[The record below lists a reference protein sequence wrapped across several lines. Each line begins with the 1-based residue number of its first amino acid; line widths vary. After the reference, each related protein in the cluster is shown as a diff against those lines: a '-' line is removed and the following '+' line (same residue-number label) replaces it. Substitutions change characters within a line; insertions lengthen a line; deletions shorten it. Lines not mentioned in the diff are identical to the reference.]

1 MEAAGCLLIILG
13 VFFGDMWIKNLA
25 EKRGADALKDGEG
38 VPRGAERE
46 AYADRDTAHLRA
58 SCVTEREE
66 PAAAGSPRRSLFHGY
81 IQVRR
86 YHNKGAVLNLGQNKR
101 HIVAALSVA
110 MCIAAAVV
118 FILSLGRRGNRLLR
132 VGLALLLG
140 GAFSNTYDRLKRKY
154 VVDYFSFNVK
164 WEPLRRVVFNISDFC
179 IMIGALLAA
188 IGA

>member
-1 MEAAGCLLIILG
+1 MSAGRKEGLRMEAAGCLLIILG
-13 VFFGDMWIKNLA
+13 IFFGDMWIKNLA
-25 EKRGADALKDGEG
+25 EKRGADALEDGEG
-38 VPRGAERE
+38 VPCGKGG
-46 AYADRDTAHLRA
+46 
-58 SCVTEREE
+58 EE
-66 PAAAGSPRRSLFHGY
+66 PASADSPRRSLFHKY

-101 HIVAALSVA
+101 RVVAAISVA

-132 VGLALLLG
+132 VGLAFLLG

-154 VVDYFSFNVK
+154 VVDYFSFQVK

>member
-1 MEAAGCLLIILG
+1 MEAAGCLLIMLG
-13 VFFGDMWIKNLA
+13 VFFGDMRIKNLA
-25 EKRGADALKDGEG
+25 EKRGA
-38 VPRGAERE
+38 
-46 AYADRDTAHLRA
+46 
-58 SCVTEREE
+58 EREE
-66 PAAAGSPRRSLFHGY
+66 SGAAGSSRCSLFHRY

-110 MCIAAAVV
+110 MCIAVAVI